1 MKVLLKL
8 VVLAAIAS
16 IPALQPPST
25 HGAEHAYVGSKKC
38 RPCHIKEYRAW
49 ANTKMASALD
59 ILKPGQREDVKE
71 SHGLDPNKDYSTD
84 STCLPCHTTGYG
96 KQGGFVDMKTTPDLA
111 GIGCEMCHGP
121 GGTYVADE
129 YMSLKNK
136 NYKKADL
143 LAVGLAEVGE
153 QTCIG
158 QCHNENNPT
167 NPNENFDYATRK
179 NDGIHQ
185 IFPLK
190 YKHE

>member
-1 MKVLLKL
+1 MKLLWK
-8 VVLAAIAS
+8 LAALAAVAS
-16 IPALQPPST
+16 IPFLQTPRT
-25 HGAEHAYVGSKKC
+25 HGAEHDYIGSKKC
-38 RPCHIKEYRAW
+38 RPCHIKEYRSW
-49 ANTKMASALD
+49 ADTKMASALD
-59 ILKPGQREDVKE
+59 SLKPGQRTDVKE

-84 STCLPCHTTGYG
+84 ETCLPCHTTGYG
-96 KQGGFVDMKTTPDLA
+96 KPGGFVDIKTTPDLA

-136 NYKKADL
+136 NYKRADL
-143 LAVGLAEVGE
+143 LAVGLMDVDE

-167 NPNENFDYATRK
+167 NPSEQFDYATRK

-185 IFPLK
+185 IYPLK
-190 YKHE
+190 YNHE